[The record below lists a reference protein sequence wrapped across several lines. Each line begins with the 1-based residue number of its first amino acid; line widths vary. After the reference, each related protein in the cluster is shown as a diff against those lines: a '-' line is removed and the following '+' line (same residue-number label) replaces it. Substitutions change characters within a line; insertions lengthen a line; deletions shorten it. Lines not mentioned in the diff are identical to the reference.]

1 MVLLPQ
7 YVSVLDQIG
16 ALPAHEY
23 LKLSQNLK
31 SHRKKDSTNMAERNR
46 SQHAQKVIV
55 ERIAYKNILPCTVV
69 YNRAMYSALPGTFT

>member
-1 MVLLPQ
+1 
-7 YVSVLDQIG
+7 
-16 ALPAHEY
+16 
-23 LKLSQNLK
+23 
-31 SHRKKDSTNMAERNR
+31 MAERNR